1 MRFPRNKERIMS
13 HSSSDLSKIRRELNP
28 AFSYIILERQGSPGT
43 MDDLEDLL
51 RRLGI
56 PILETKIHESTTAGR
71 IFLVVKL
78 DPERAEQ
85 ISREYVSVSMPENV
99 TCLFYGSLVQNARKG
114 VAGPAQKDP
123 RAQGQQKIKKR
134 RRGMNNAKG
143 VLRIAFVFLGALAM
157 VVGAGTLCRAQDK
170 VVKVGNIIPLSG
182 PSASVGQQ
190 GKNAREMAVEE
201 INGAGGIKS
210 LGGAKLVMLYAD
222 SESKPEKGVA
232 EAERFINTEKVHVLT
247 GCWNSAVTYPTTA
260 VAERYGIPFIVPV
273 SVADKITEQGF
284 KTVFRIAAKDSW
296 WTRDQFAFLRD
307 MEKEFN
313 AKVEKLAFIY
323 ENGDWGKGFAGQ
335 WKELAKKGGYK
346 VVLDEPYPS
355 TATDLSPVVQ
365 KIKRANPDVL
375 LLVSNA
381 ADAILL
387 TNTLAEY
394 KVNLKAVIGSGGGH
408 ADPSFLQATGKNA
421 RYLFDIVEW
430 ETDVN
435 KEGAKEANE
444 KFKSKYGYNL
454 AGESVDAYVAVYV
467 LADALERAGSLDPAK
482 IREALAT
489 TNYRKGRGMIV
500 GYDGVEFDKTGQNKH
515 ASLVMVQINDIGKGM
530 ERITVW
536 PKNARRGG
544 YQPVFPMP

>member
-1 MRFPRNKERIMS
+1 MHKTFNIWK
-13 HSSSDLSKIRRELNP
+13 N
-28 AFSYIILERQGSPGT
+28 A
-43 MDDLEDLL
+43 
-51 RRLGI
+51 GI
-56 PILETKIHESTTAGR
+56 VFATTAFLAVIMFAPSGR
-71 IFLVVKL
+71 AA
-78 DPERAEQ
+78 D
-85 ISREYVSVSMPENV
+85 
-99 TCLFYGSLVQNARKG
+99 T
-114 VAGPAQKDP
+114 
-123 RAQGQQKIKKR
+123 
-134 RRGMNNAKG
+134 
-143 VLRIAFVFLGALAM
+143 
-157 VVGAGTLCRAQDK
+157 

-201 INGAGGIKS
+201 INAAGGIKS
-210 LGGAKLVMLYAD
+210 LGGAQLEMVYAD

-247 GCWNSAVTYPTTA
+247 GCWNSAVSYPTSA

-296 WTRDQFAFLRD
+296 WTRDQFAFLAD

-313 AKVEKLAFIY
+313 TKVEKLAFVY

-335 WKELAKKGGYK
+335 WKKLAEQGKYE

-365 KIKRANPDVL
+365 KIRRAKPDVL

-394 KVNLKAVIGSGGGH
+394 KVKLKAIIASGGGH
-408 ADPSFLQATGKNA
+408 ADPSFLKAAGKNA
-421 RYLFDIVEW
+421 NHIFDIVEW

-435 KEGAKEANE
+435 KAGAKEANA
-444 KFKSKYGYNL
+444 KYKAKYGYNL
-454 AGESVDAYVAVYV
+454 TGEAVDAYLAMYV
-467 LADALERAGSLDPAK
+467 LKDALERAASLDPAK
-482 IREALAT
+482 IRDALAAT
-489 TNYRKGRGMIV
+489 KLTGGPGMIV
-500 GYDGVEFDKTGQNKH
+500 GYDAVEFDETGQNKH
-515 ASLVMVQINDIGKGM
+515 ASLVMVQINDLGKGL

-536 PKNARRGG
+536 PNNARRAG
-544 YQPVFPMP
+544 YTPLFPVP

>member
-1 MRFPRNKERIMS
+1 MK
-13 HSSSDLSKIRRELNP
+13 
-28 AFSYIILERQGSPGT
+28 T
-43 MDDLEDLL
+43 
-51 RRLGI
+51 
-56 PILETKIHESTTAGR
+56 
-71 IFLVVKL
+71 VK
-78 DPERAEQ
+78 
-85 ISREYVSVSMPENV
+85 VSMSR
-99 TCLFYGSLVQNARKG
+99 F
-114 VAGPAQKDP
+114 
-123 RAQGQQKIKKR
+123 I
-134 RRGMNNAKG
+134 
-143 VLRIAFVFLGALAM
+143 VFFMAVALAFTM
-157 VVGAGTLCRAQDK
+157 TMPVQAAEK
-170 VVKVGNIIPLSG
+170 VVRIGNIIPLSG

-201 INGAGGIKS
+201 INAAGGIKS
-210 LGGAKLVMLYAD
+210 LGGAKLQMLYAD

-232 EAERFINTEKVHVLT
+232 EAERLINTEKVNVLT

-296 WTRDQFAFLRD
+296 WTRDQFAFLKD

-313 AKVEKLAFIY
+313 TPVKRLAFVY
-323 ENGDWGKGFAGQ
+323 ENGDWGKGFAEQ
-335 WKELAKKGGYK
+335 WNKLAKAGGYQ

-365 KIKRANPDVL
+365 KIRRARPDVL
-375 LLVSNA
+375 MLVSNA

-394 KVNLKAVIGSGGGH
+394 RVKLKAVITSGGGH
-408 ADPSFLQATGKNA
+408 ADPSFLKATGKNA

-435 KEGAKEANE
+435 KPGAKEANA
-444 KFKSKYGYNL
+444 KYKAKYGENL
-454 AGESVDAYVAVYV
+454 TGEAVDAYLATYV

-482 IREALAT
+482 IRDALAA
-489 TNYRKGRGMIV
+489 TNYRSGPGMIV
-500 GYDGVEFDKTGQNKH
+500 GYDAVAFDSTGQNKN
-515 ASLVMVQINDIGKGM
+515 ASLVMVQINDLGKGL

-536 PKNARRGG
+536 PKSARRAG
-544 YQPVFPMP
+544 YTPVFPMP